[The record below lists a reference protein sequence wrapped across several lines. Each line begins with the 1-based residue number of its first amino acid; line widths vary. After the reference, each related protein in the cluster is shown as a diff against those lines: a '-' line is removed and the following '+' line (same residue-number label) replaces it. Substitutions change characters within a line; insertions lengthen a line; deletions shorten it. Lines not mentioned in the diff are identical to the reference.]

1 VNSNVHLFYFKY
13 IEINLIMQYKFKYQK
28 DGITF
33 VYNNDK
39 IIAKYK
45 LDYRWKE
52 VNYSYKDNYIQI
64 RIFNGIKKYQDVL
77 IELNKEEIQEI
88 P

>member
-1 VNSNVHLFYFKY
+1 MFTFSILNILKLF
-13 IEINLIMQYKFKYQK
+13 NMQYKFKYQK
-28 DGITF
+28 DGITY

-39 IIAKYK
+39 IVAKYK

-64 RIFNGIKKYQDVL
+64 RVFNGIKKYQDVL
-77 IELNKEEIQEI
+77 IELGKEEIQEI